1 MKLNKEELLEKVKT
15 YVGDRT
21 DDESL
26 EIIEDISD
34 SFESSESAEKIEE
47 IKTEYESK
55 LANLDNEWREK
66 YKARFFSEKDK
77 SDNDNYNSSDGGD
90 DGDDD
95 DEKTEYS
102 DLFEEKED

>member
-1 MKLNKEELLEKVKT
+1 MKLSKEELLEKVKT
-15 YVGDRT
+15 YVGDRA
-21 DDESL
+21 DDETL

-66 YKARFFSEKDK
+66 YKARFFSEKDDIENK
-77 SDNDNYNSSDGGD
+77 E
-90 DGDDD
+90 
-95 DEKTEYS
+95 DESETDEEDKTEYS

>member
-1 MKLNKEELLEKVKT
+1 MKLSKEELLEKVKT
-15 YVGDRT
+15 YVGDRS
-21 DDESL
+21 DDETL

-66 YKARFFSEKDK
+66 YKARFFSEKEDIENK
-77 SDNDNYNSSDGGD
+77 E
-90 DGDDD
+90 
-95 DEKTEYS
+95 DESETEEEDKTEYS
-102 DLFEEKED
+102 DLFEKKED

>member
-1 MKLNKEELLEKVKT
+1 MKLSKEELLEKVKA
-15 YVGDRT
+15 YVGDRA
-21 DDESL
+21 DDETL

-66 YKARFFSEKDK
+66 YKARFFSEKDDTGNGEDE
-77 SDNDNYNSSDGGD
+77 SDISDE
-90 DGDDD
+90 
-95 DEKTEYS
+95 EKTDYS

>member
-1 MKLNKEELLEKVKT
+1 MKLSKEELLEKVKT
-15 YVGDRT
+15 YVGDRS
-21 DDESL
+21 DDETL

-66 YKARFFSEKDK
+66 YKARFFSEKDDTGNEGDE
-77 SDNDNYNSSDGGD
+77 SDTSDE
-90 DGDDD
+90 
-95 DEKTEYS
+95 EKTEYS
-102 DLFEEKED
+102 DLFDEKED

>member
-1 MKLNKEELLEKVKT
+1 MKLSKEELLEKVKT
-15 YVGDRT
+15 YVGDRA
-21 DDESL
+21 DDETL

-34 SFESSESAEKIEE
+34 SFETSESAEKIEE

-66 YKARFFSEKDK
+66 YKARFFSEKDDTGNEGDEPDT
-77 SDNDNYNSSDGGD
+77 SDE
-90 DGDDD
+90 
-95 DEKTEYS
+95 EKTEYS

>member
-1 MKLNKEELLEKVKT
+1 MKLSKEELLEKVKT
-15 YVGDRT
+15 YVGDRA
-21 DDESL
+21 DDETL

-66 YKARFFSEKDK
+66 YKARFFSEKD
-77 SDNDNYNSSDGGD
+77 DTGN
-90 DGDDD
+90 DGDESDTSD
-95 DEKTEYS
+95 DEEKTDYS

>member
-1 MKLNKEELLEKVKT
+1 MKLSKEKLLEKVKT
-15 YVGDRT
+15 YVGNRA
-21 DDESL
+21 DDETL

-55 LANLDNEWREK
+55 LTNLDNEWREK
-66 YKARFFSEKDK
+66 YKARFFSEKD
-77 SDNDNYNSSDGGD
+77 NDNFNPSDDG

-95 DEKTEYS
+95 EEKTDYS